1 MSEVKNMPL
10 SLKNTLTFLFVI
22 AISVFISVASAKFF
36 ARYGKEYVVHFA
48 FRYLEIVENGRI
60 FNDKVAR
67 LFGVFYGNAESVP
80 NFFVRKPESFYDVF
94 VGVIN
99 GDEIAR
105 ILVFKLERRSRS
117 GNFA

>member
-1 MSEVKNMPL
+1 M
-10 SLKNTLTFLFVI
+10 I
-22 AISVFISVASAKFF
+22 ANSVFISVTSAKFF

-67 LFGVFYGNAESVP
+67 LFGVFDGNAESVP
-80 NFFVRKPESFYDVF
+80 YFFIRMTECFYDVF

-105 ILVFKLERRSRS
+105 ILVIKLERRFRR
-117 GNFA
+117 GNFARIENDYVIRVGGFFHVMGC